1 MRRIVAAL
9 ALVVGALI
17 GPFSL
22 PSYASCAAGFGSDP
36 QSTLDMERVIAGT
49 VTEVSGRVATMQ
61 VDQIWVGGPVA
72 PQFRFYTSGAIGPF
86 AHDSEEVDPVVG
98 TKYLVGID
106 VANRTSACSFI
117 PLNEATLRI
126 SDVTFAVPTA
136 DGYQGVNP
144 SLNDKI
150 VGANKYSLA
159 FALAVLAGL
168 LIYLKRRADKDSIE

>member
-9 ALVVGALI
+9 ALVVGALV
-17 GPFSL
+17 GPLSV
-22 PSYASCAAGFGSDP
+22 PSFASCAPGFGTEP
-36 QSTLDMERVIAGT
+36 YSTLEMERVIAGT
-49 VTEVSGRVATMQ
+49 VTEVSGRVATMK

-117 PLNEATLRI
+117 PLDEATLRI
-126 SDVTFAVPTA
+126 SDVTFAAPTA
-136 DGYQGVNP
+136 DGYQGVSS
-144 SLNDKI
+144 SLSEKI

-159 FALAVLAGL
+159 FALTVLAGL
-168 LIYLKRRADKDSIE
+168 LIFLKRRADKDSTE

>member
-1 MRRIVAAL
+1 MRRIVAVL
-9 ALVVGALI
+9 ALIVGALV
-17 GPFSL
+17 GPLSG
-22 PSYASCAAGFGSDP
+22 PSFASCAPGFGTDP
-36 QSTLDMERVIAGT
+36 KSTLDMERVIAGT
-49 VTEVSGRVATMQ
+49 VTEVSGRVATMK

-106 VANRTSACSFI
+106 VANVTSACSFT
-117 PLNEATLRI
+117 PFDQVTLHI
-126 SDVTFAVPTA
+126 SDVTFAAPTA
-136 DGYQGVNP
+136 DGDQGVTA
-144 SLNDKI
+144 SISDKI